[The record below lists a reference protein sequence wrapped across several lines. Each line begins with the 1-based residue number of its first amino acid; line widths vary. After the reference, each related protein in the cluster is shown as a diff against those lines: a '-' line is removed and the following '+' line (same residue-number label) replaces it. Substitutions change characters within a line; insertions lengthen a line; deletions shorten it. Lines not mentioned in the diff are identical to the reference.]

1 MRAER
6 FGSYSIAATF
16 AGIPVFSRRKST
28 DRYFCWCP
36 PPRCHAV
43 TSPCEFRPPV
53 RFCTST
59 SDFSGVCLVISLLS
73 SMVRKRRDGV
83 YGLNVFIAIVASYRF
98 PSNSL
103 ASCLLACSFLPLTS
117 SHSKP
122 NIAKL
127 NVLGVLDHL
136 FAFFQPHIRLLP
148 IAAETF
154 RASPPAKLAVK
165 NCRAHVIHLYLKNA
179 LHGFLNLRLGRV
191 LRHLEHHRVLRFLH
205 AQT

>member
-28 DRYFCWCP
+28 VRYFCACP

-43 TSPCEFRPPV
+43 ISPCEFRPPV

-73 SMVRKRRDGV
+73 SMDRKRRDGV

-98 PSNSL
+98 PSNCL
-103 ASCLLACSFLPLTS
+103 ASCSLTCSIAVACRQPRTHAEIIS
-117 SHSKP
+117 S
-122 NIAKL
+122 KL
-127 NVLGVLDHL
+127 NVLGVLNHL
-136 FAFFQPHIRLLP
+136 FAFFQPH
-148 IAAETF
+148 
-154 RASPPAKLAVK
+154 V
-165 NCRAHVIHLYLKNA
+165 
-179 LHGFLNLRLGRV
+179 
-191 LRHLEHHRVLRFLH
+191 
-205 AQT
+205 

>member
-28 DRYFCWCP
+28 VRYFCACP

-43 TSPCEFRPPV
+43 ISPCELRPPV

-98 PSNSL
+98 PSNCL
-103 ASCLLACSFLPLTS
+103 ASCLLTFLPALACRQLRA
-117 SHSKP
+117 HSEI
-122 NIAKL
+122 NSWKL
-127 NVLGVLDHL
+127 NILCVLDHL

-154 RASPPAKLAVK
+154 GASPAAELAVK
-165 NCRAHVIHLYLKNA
+165 NRRAHVIHFHLGNA
-179 LHGFLNLRLGRV
+179 LHRFLNLRLGRI
-191 LRHLEHHRVLRFLH
+191 LRHLEHHGVLRFL
-205 AQT
+205 

>member
-6 FGSYSIAATF
+6 FGSYSIAATL

-28 DRYFCWCP
+28 VRYFCWCP
-36 PPRCHAV
+36 PPRCQAV

-103 ASCLLACSFLPLTS
+103 ARSLALLLLPAADLGPIQNDSRKTKYSRSTRSSF
-117 SHSKP
+117 
-122 NIAKL
+122 
-127 NVLGVLDHL
+127 
-136 FAFFQPHIRLLP
+136 RLLSTAHTP
-148 IAAETF
+148 FSNRCENPQRVPACGTCREK
-154 RASPPAKLAVK
+154 SPCARDRPSP
-165 NCRAHVIHLYLKNA
+165 
-179 LHGFLNLRLGRV
+179 
-191 LRHLEHHRVLRFLH
+191 
-205 AQT
+205 